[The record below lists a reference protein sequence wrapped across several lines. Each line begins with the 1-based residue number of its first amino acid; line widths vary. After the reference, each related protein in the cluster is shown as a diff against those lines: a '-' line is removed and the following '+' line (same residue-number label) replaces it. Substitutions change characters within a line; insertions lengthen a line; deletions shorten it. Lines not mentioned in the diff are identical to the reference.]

1 MSQENVEVVRH
12 ATQQRDGKDL
22 VPWIREFVESVDW
35 SDPDAVA
42 AAVAEEAQGRYLDPD
57 IEWEW
62 EATGAVG
69 DVFRGLYGVAR
80 YWADW
85 AADWESYVYR
95 VKEYRNLGS
104 WVLTLADVKAVGRG
118 GIPVEMQVFQM
129 WQVRDGK
136 VSVMRAFLSEAEALE
151 AVGLSE

>member
-1 MSQENVEVVRH
+1 MLQENVEVVRH
-12 ATQQRDGKDL
+12 ATQQRDGEDL

-35 SDPDAVA
+35 SDPDAVP

-57 IEWEW
+57 IEWD
-62 EATGAVG
+62 AGQLTVP
-69 DVFRGLYGVAR
+69 VRGLYGVAR

-151 AVGLSE
+151 ALGLSE

>member
-1 MSQENVEVVRH
+1 MSQENVEVVRR
-12 ATQQRDGKDL
+12 ATQSRDGEDL
-22 VPWIREFVESVDW
+22 VPWIREFVASVDW
-35 SDPDAVA
+35 ADRDAVA
-42 AAVAEEAQGRYLDPD
+42 AAVAKETQGRYLHPD
-57 IEWEW
+57 VEWTVAEPMD
-62 EATGAVG
+62 

-95 VKEYRNLGS
+95 VKDYRDLGD

-118 GIPVEMQVFQM
+118 GIRVEMRSFQI

-136 VSVMRAFLSEAEALE
+136 VTVQRTFLSEAEALE
-151 AVGLSE
+151 AAGLRE